1 MTWLGPLAVFPV
13 QEVLVRHQN
22 SVRLADVGLAQL
34 PTKLLDEAVAAV
46 VIALGSFSERAQRS
60 LGAQTVRWGRV
71 QVQSCSCWEV
81 LARREARSFLCVAL
95 CCCSSPSANAV
106 APVLC

>member
-34 PTKLLDEAVAAV
+34 PTKLLDEIVI
-46 VIALGSFSERAQRS
+46 VIALGSFP
-60 LGAQTVRWGRV
+60 G
-71 QVQSCSCWEV
+71 
-81 LARREARSFLCVAL
+81 
-95 CCCSSPSANAV
+95 
-106 APVLC
+106 